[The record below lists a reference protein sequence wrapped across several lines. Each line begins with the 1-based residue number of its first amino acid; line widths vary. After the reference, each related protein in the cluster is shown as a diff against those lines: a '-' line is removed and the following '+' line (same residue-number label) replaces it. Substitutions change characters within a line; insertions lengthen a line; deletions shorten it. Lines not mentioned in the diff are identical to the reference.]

1 MSEGAEPQTK
11 VRELEEELSKMREEL
26 EKAKSEA
33 EDYLNRL
40 RYLQADFDNYRKRM
54 QREREEMA
62 RTASE
67 RIVTQL
73 LEVLDNFERALESAK
88 RTRGKKALVEGMQLI
103 YTQLRGILEREGLKE
118 IPCEGC
124 LDPYYHEAVAVEEK
138 EDCEDGEILEVFQ
151 KGYTLNGKVIRY
163 AKVKVARRGG

>member
-1 MSEGAEPQTK
+1 MSEGAEVEAK
-11 VRELEEELSKMREEL
+11 VKELEEELSRMRQEL
-26 EKAKSEA
+26 EEARKQA

-40 RYLQADFDNYRKRM
+40 RYLQADFDNYRKRV
-54 QREREEMA
+54 QREREEIV

-67 RIVTQL
+67 RVVTQL
-73 LEVLDNFERALESAK
+73 LDVLDNFERALESAK
-88 RTRGKKALVEGMQLI
+88 RARGKKALLEGMQLI
-103 YTQLRGILEREGLKE
+103 YAQLRGILEKEGLKE

-124 LDPYYHEAVAVEEK
+124 LDPYYHEAVAVEVK
-138 EDCEDGEILEVFQ
+138 EDCEDGEILEVLQ